1 MNRKISKLEQSLK
14 IAESQVD
21 EMSEESS
28 VRASGVSESDLF
40 TEIIQVE
47 TQGPG
52 YKNYTAHILGLQKK
66 DHSMHESKKN

>member
-1 MNRKISKLEQSLK
+1 MEQSLK
-14 IAESQVD
+14 VAESQID
-21 EMSEESS
+21 ELSDESS
-28 VRASGVSESDLF
+28 VRASGVSDQDHF

-66 DHSMHESKKN
+66 